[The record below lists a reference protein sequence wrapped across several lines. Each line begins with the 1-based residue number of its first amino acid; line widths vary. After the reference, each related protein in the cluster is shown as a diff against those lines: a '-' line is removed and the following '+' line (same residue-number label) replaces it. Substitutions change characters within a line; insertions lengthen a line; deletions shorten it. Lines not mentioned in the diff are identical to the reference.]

1 MLQTTNQISYFGV
14 KLNHVKSIEKSN
26 STAQRLCFAHAESVR
41 EVAESTLGS
50 CRQSF
55 PSFPD
60 VGLAILTSA
69 SELGSKIMPII
80 VQICTTCR
88 KEGD

>member
-26 STAQRLCFAHAESVR
+26 STAKRLCFAHAESVR

-50 CRQSF
+50 CQQSFQSF
-55 PSFPD
+55 PRCWI
-60 VGLAILTSA
+60 GN
-69 SELGSKIMPII
+69 PII
-80 VQICTTCR
+80 GSEPIITC
-88 KEGD
+88 